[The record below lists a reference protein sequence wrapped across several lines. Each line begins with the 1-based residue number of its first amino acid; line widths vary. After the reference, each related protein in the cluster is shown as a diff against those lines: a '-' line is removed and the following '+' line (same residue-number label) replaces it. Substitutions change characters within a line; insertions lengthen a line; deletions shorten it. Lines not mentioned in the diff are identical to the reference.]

1 MLNQLPEIAAPH
13 PPHILKTFEPILP
26 IYGDLNHDA
35 NFDSLVNDVCLWVEL
50 NPVTWQTSNLDRVKI
65 KDSCRE
71 NTLIELF
78 YKVYSY
84 YAELQN
90 SEYTCCKS
98 MINVHIYKDLENAG
112 LNPYY
117 IYLHRDGRD
126 VACSFKKT
134 IIGEKHVYHIAR
146 QWKADQEKSLEVEQ
160 KIPSNRFVKVK
171 YRDLITD
178 PESILKTICSF
189 LNVPFN
195 ESMLNYF
202 DAEESIKTARSGMM
216 WQNLSQPIMAGNYDK
231 YLKELTPEEIKIFE
245 IVVGDILEKLGYAIT
260 SDYKNMPE
268 IKQDDIEA
276 YSLQNSQ
283 MKKEA
288 ILMADQRDIE
298 SRYPQKELLDKF
310 NQLNKNLPM
319 VH

>member
-13 PPHILKTFEPILP
+13 PPHILKTFIPLLP
-26 IYGDLNHDA
+26 IYGDLNNDA
-35 NFDSLVNDVCLWVEL
+35 NFESLLNDVCLWVEL
-50 NPVTWQTSNLDRVKI
+50 NPVSWQSSKIDRASI
-65 KDSCRE
+65 KDSCKE

-78 YKVYSY
+78 YNVYAY
-84 YAELQN
+84 YAALFN

-98 MINVHIYKDLENAG
+98 MNNVHQYAALEDARIS
-112 LNPYY
+112 PYY

-126 VACSFKKT
+126 VACSFKKA

-160 KIPSNRFVKVK
+160 KIPSERFCNVR

-178 PESILKTICSF
+178 PEFILKEICDF
-189 LNVPFN
+189 LKVPFKQD
-195 ESMLNYF
+195 MLNYF
-202 DAEESIKTARSGMM
+202 HAEESIKTASSGLM
-216 WQNLSQPIMAGNYDK
+216 WQNLSQPIMTGNYDK

-245 IVVGDILEKLGYAIT
+245 IVAGDVLEKLGYDIT
-260 SDYKNMPE
+260 TDFQNMPE
-268 IKQDDIEA
+268 IEKQKIEA
-276 YSLQNSQ
+276 YGLQNDQ

-298 SRYPQKELLDKF
+298 SRYPQKELLNKF
-310 NQLNKNLPM
+310 QASLANM
-319 VH
+319 